1 MKKQLLLFLTFC
13 LIPLSIQAENIQ
25 CIHEN
30 ERETPYPQQEH
41 TLYINPSP
49 LLVPKSVKQ
58 SDFLQFNLSRS
69 KDFSDASTVLSQP
82 KPWCMFNP
90 HKVLENGTWYWRVRS
105 VSKEGKEFSWSKTYS
120 FTVTDD
126 IPRFVTP
133 EANVFLSSI
142 PQAYPRI
149 YCFLNDNLEKARRKV
164 RSHPEFENMITD
176 SRNALGSNYA
186 NDTKPYRQITR
197 MAVECDNLNT
207 AYQMLKLDIRR
218 KNGTKRTLPVGRR
231 T

>member
-133 EANVFLSSI
+133 EANVF
-142 PQAYPRI
+142 
-149 YCFLNDNLEKARRKV
+149 
-164 RSHPEFENMITD
+164 
-176 SRNALGSNYA
+176 
-186 NDTKPYRQITR
+186 
-197 MAVECDNLNT
+197 
-207 AYQMLKLDIRR
+207 
-218 KNGTKRTLPVGRR
+218 
-231 T
+231 